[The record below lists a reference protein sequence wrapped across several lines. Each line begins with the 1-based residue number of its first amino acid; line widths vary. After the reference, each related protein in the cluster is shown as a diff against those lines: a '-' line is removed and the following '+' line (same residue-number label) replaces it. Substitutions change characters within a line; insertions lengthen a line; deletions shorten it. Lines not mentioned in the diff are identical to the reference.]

1 MTYADWQEFAD
12 PATEFILSLA
22 DLRPAQVVSWQD
34 GRIGRDIVDLLI
46 GRLVM
51 GLEDQKDDCS
61 EWLEETKPNEEDDPC
76 PIFCEESL
84 NRLATSIGGKKIL
97 PHLSEIVQALLKAP
111 EWRCRY
117 SALIAIGSVAD
128 AFLDDL
134 KPVLPTVVSIILPAA
149 RDQHP
154 RVRH

>member
-61 EWLEETKPNEEDDPC
+61 EWLEETKVC
-76 PIFCEESL
+76 
-84 NRLATSIGGKKIL
+84 LA
-97 PHLSEIVQALLKAP
+97 EALRSNITDGDEA
-111 EWRCRY
+111 E
-117 SALIAIGSVAD
+117 
-128 AFLDDL
+128 
-134 KPVLPTVVSIILPAA
+134 
-149 RDQHP
+149 
-154 RVRH
+154 